1 MNAEIIAVGTELLLG
16 DILNTNAQYLSKKLA
31 EYGVDVYA
39 KSVVGD
45 HPKRLK
51 EAIKTAL
58 SRAEWVILTG
68 GLGPTADDLTRETT
82 AELLGRPLEFSE
94 AVWQEVAAY
103 FKKRGR
109 IPTESNRRQA
119 MVPQGADILKNVC
132 GTAPGLHLREGNHH
146 IVLLPGP
153 PHEMQKMFER
163 EVVPILER
171 ESGFVLRSRVLRV
184 FGMGESEAAERAAE
198 LLDGTN
204 PTVAPYAKDGEM
216 IFRITAKAADEE
228 SAERMMDPIEAV
240 LRLRIGNKIYGEGE
254 TDLQSVVVSLLLQH
268 GLSIATAESCTGGGL
283 AAAITDVSGA
293 SDVFRTG
300 IVAYHN
306 ETKERQLG
314 VEHALLERCG
324 AVSPEVACAMAKGV
338 MQVANADIG
347 VGITG
352 IAGPGG
358 GTAQKP
364 VGLVYIGI
372 SDHKNVCAYEFHF
385 EGTRDQNRRLAVRN
399 ALDLIRKTVDE
410 QMF

>member
-39 KSVVGD
+39 ESVVGD

-58 SRAEWVILTG
+58 SRADWVILTG

-82 AELLGRPLEFSE
+82 AELLGRPLGFSE
-94 AVWQEVAAY
+94 TVWQEVVAY

-132 GTAPGLHLREGNHH
+132 GTAPGLHLCEGNQH

-216 IFRITAKAADEE
+216 IFRITAKATDEE
-228 SAERMMDPIEAV
+228 SAERMMDPIETV
-240 LRLRIGNKIYGEGE
+240 LRSRIGNKIYGEGE
-254 TDLQSVVVSLLLQH
+254 IDLQSVVVSLLLRH

-293 SDVFRTG
+293 SEVFRTG

-314 VEHALLERCG
+314 VEHTLLERCG

-358 GTAQKP
+358 GTSQKP

-372 SDHKNVCAYEFHF
+372 SDHKNVRAYEFHF